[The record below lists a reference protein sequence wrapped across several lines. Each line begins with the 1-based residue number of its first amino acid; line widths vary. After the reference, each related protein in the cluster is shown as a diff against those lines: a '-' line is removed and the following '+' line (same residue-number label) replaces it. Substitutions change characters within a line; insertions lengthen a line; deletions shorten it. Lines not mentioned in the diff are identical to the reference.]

1 VYNITILNN
10 KGVPFMTVTDQMLND
25 TMGMIHNM
33 NPDQIASVVD
43 AIKLRRNRINKQ
55 SINTI
60 QVGDR
65 VQFVG
70 RGGSTVKG
78 SVTKKAIKFVT
89 VDTGSVKWKVPANM
103 LEVL

>member
-1 VYNITILNN
+1 
-10 KGVPFMTVTDQMLND
+10 MTVTDQMLND

-33 NPDQIASVVD
+33 TPDQIASVVD
-43 AIKLRRNRINKQ
+43 AVKLRRNRIN
-55 SINTI
+55 NTAMHTV

-65 VQFVG
+65 VQFTG

-89 VDTGSVKWKVPANM
+89 VDTGSQRWKVPANM

>member
-1 VYNITILNN
+1 
-10 KGVPFMTVTDQMLND
+10 MTVTDQMLND

-65 VQFVG
+65 VQFL
-70 RGGSTVKG
+70 SL
-78 SVTKKAIKFVT
+78 IHI
-89 VDTGSVKWKVPANM
+89 
-103 LEVL
+103 

>member
-1 VYNITILNN
+1 
-10 KGVPFMTVTDQMLND
+10 MTVTDQMLND

-55 SINTI
+55 SINAI
-60 QVGDR
+60 QVGDN
-65 VQFVG
+65 VQFTG
-70 RGGSTVKG
+70 RGGATVRG

-89 VDTGSVKWKVPANM
+89 VDTGAQRWKVPANM

>member
-1 VYNITILNN
+1 
-10 KGVPFMTVTDQMLND
+10 MTVTDKMLND
-25 TMGMIHNM
+25 TMGLIHNM
-33 NPDQIASVVD
+33 NPDQIGQVVD

-65 VQFVG
+65 VQFTG

-78 SVTKKAIKFVT
+78 SVTKKAIKYVT
-89 VDTGSVKWKVPANM
+89 VDTGAQRWKVPDNM

>member
-1 VYNITILNN
+1 
-10 KGVPFMTVTDQMLND
+10 MTVTDQMLND

-65 VQFVG
+65 VQFTG
-70 RGGSTVKG
+70 RGGCTVKG